1 MMENERNKSGGEER
15 VEKEAGSTNVKKG
28 SLRSGEAGYNNPL
41 G

>member
-1 MMENERNKSGGEER
+1 MKEMNLERRER
-15 VEKEAGSTNVKKG
+15 EKEAGSTNFKKG